1 MTSDV
6 KGFPE
11 TIRGQ
16 VLAVGLVVLSLA
28 TIFARTTQMAWTGA
42 LAEVAFV
49 VVCAIA
55 LLRSGPREWVLLV
68 AALILTGLLIGA
80 PEGRGTLREA
90 LDLAAFF
97 GAFIAL
103 LTVLKV
109 AAQRS
114 DAVLAV
120 GRYITTQP
128 PGRRFY
134 ATASGGHVLGV
145 FLNFGAVSLLAPMIQ
160 RSALTA
166 QGEPDPALEQRQISA
181 LLRGFAWILLWAPTT
196 LSQAVLLTL
205 FTEVDSGQALALG
218 LASAALMVVLGWA
231 WDKLEWRGTRPK
243 GTGPKVAPPW
253 PAITIVSLICL
264 SLIGATMGLRS
275 AAGYSTALAL
285 MIVAPSITLAWF
297 LCQTGPE
304 PALGPAGRLGRFWTL
319 LSAEAPALGRSAVA
333 LGLSGFIGR
342 ALADVMPI
350 EGVGAMIEAAQ
361 MPGWMI
367 LALLPILISLGG
379 QIAISPIMLVVFL
392 GQVLGT
398 MSALP
403 VSDTF
408 IVYSLSAGWALS
420 MLTSPNATATLLIS
434 ATTGIAP
441 TRLTWAWNLRFALV
455 AYAVFVG
462 LFVILA

>member
-1 MTSDV
+1 MTRLAQA
-6 KGFPE
+6 FPDSV
-11 TIRGQ
+11 RRQ
-16 VLAVGLVVLSLA
+16 VLAGALVVLSIA
-28 TIFARTTQMAWTGA
+28 TILSRALGGGLFGA
-42 LAEVAFV
+42 LAEISFIA
-49 VVCAIA
+49 VCIVA

-68 AALILTGLLIGA
+68 AALLLTGLLVGTTS
-80 PEGRGTLREA
+80 GRETLREA

-134 ATASGGHVLGV
+134 ATATGGHVLGV

-166 QGEPDPALEQRQISA
+166 DGAPDAALEQRQISA

-196 LSQAVLLTL
+196 LTQAVLLTL
-205 FTEVDSGQALALG
+205 FTEVNSGQALILG
-218 LASAALMVVLGWA
+218 LASAALMVILGWA
-231 WDKLEWRGTRPK
+231 WDKLEWRGLRTA
-243 GTGPKVAPPW
+243 GTGIRIAPPW
-253 PAITIVSLICL
+253 PAIAIVSAICL

-285 MIVAPSITLAWF
+285 MIVAPSITLGWF
-297 LCQTGPE
+297 LFQTGPD
-304 PALGPAGRLGRFWTL
+304 PTARPMARLANFWHL
-319 LSAEAPALGRSAVA
+319 LAAEAPALGRSAVA

-342 ALADVMPI
+342 ALAEVVPVEGLGTLI
-350 EGVGAMIEAAQ
+350 ETAQ
-361 MPGWMI
+361 LPGWVI
-367 LALLPILISLGG
+367 LAALPILISLGG

-398 MSALP
+398 ISSLP
-403 VSDTF
+403 VSDTL
-408 IVYSLSAGWALS
+408 IVYALSAGWALS

-441 TRLTWAWNLRFALV
+441 TRLTWAWNFRFALV
-455 AYAVFVG
+455 AYAVFVA
-462 LFVILA
+462 LFVIMA